1 MRILAAAALFSLVAT
16 AAFAQKIASQAVDP
30 EIVPSRDLLF
40 EQRLDSQLPM
50 DAEFVDQSGKVVTLR
65 ETFRGRPVVLGL
77 VYYKCPS
84 LCNQVLNGLL
94 SSLKVINFTAGNQF
108 DVVMVGI
115 DEREKPI
122 TADAKRISYL
132 NQYDREGAEKGWH
145 FLTGEQPEIKR
156 VAKAVGYSY
165 KFDIRR
171 DQYAHPAGIVVV
183 TPEGRV
189 SKYFLGVEY
198 SARDLKFAVMDASEE
213 KIGSVVEQAVAYC
226 FQWDPHSGKYSFAVM
241 RVLQVGGLLTVL
253 CLVSLVVYLVKHNP
267 TIKPEGEPK

>member
-1 MRILAAAALFSLVAT
+1 MRLLTTTALLALAAGTVL
-16 AAFAQKIASQAVDP
+16 AQKIASQAVDP

-50 DAEFVDQSGKVVTLR
+50 DAKFVDQAGNTVTLG
-65 ETFRGRPVVLGL
+65 ETFRGRPVILGL

-84 LCNQVLNGLL
+84 LCNLVLNGLL
-94 SSLKVINFTAGNQF
+94 ASLKIINFSAGNEF

-122 TADAKRISYL
+122 TANAKLVSYL

-171 DQYAHPAGIVVV
+171 DQYAHPAGIVVI

-189 SKYFLGVEY
+189 SKYFLGIEY
-198 SARDLKFAVMDASEE
+198 AARDLKFAVMDASEE

-226 FQWDPHSGKYSFAVM
+226 FQWDPHSGKYSLAVM
-241 RVLQVGGLLTVL
+241 RILQVGGLLTVL
-253 CLVSLVVYLVKHNP
+253 CIVSLVAYLVKHNP
-267 TIKPEGEPK
+267 TIEPEGEPK